1 MILPSKHL
9 RPEHALLGV
18 GAVILRHLEG
28 GRTVS
33 EIWERSRQDNSTGTN
48 DGRVSFDW
56 FLLALSLLYAIHAIE
71 LENGLI
77 RIRDEA

>member
-9 RPEHALLGV
+9 RQEHALLGV

-33 EIWERSRQDNSTGTN
+33 EVWERTRQDNPDGTN
-48 DGRVSFDW
+48 GDQVSFDW

-77 RIRDEA
+77 RIRSAA

>member
-1 MILPSKHL
+1 VILPSKHL
-9 RPEHALLGV
+9 RKEHALLGV

-33 EIWERSRQDNSTGTN
+33 EIWERTRQDNSAGTT
-48 DGRVSFDW
+48 DDQVSFDW
-56 FLLALSLLYAIHAIE
+56 FLLALSLLYAIHAID

-77 RIRDEA
+77 RIGRSV